1 MASAVGECLE
11 PMPDRTPIKQC
22 AVLAYRRHKQGL
34 QLVLVTSLET
44 RRWVLPKGHYE
55 NGLSARASARLEAFE
70 EAGVVGA
77 VARRR
82 IGTYDYE
89 KIELKGGG
97 LRRVSVFPMAV
108 SGIKNN
114 WPEKDRRRRKWMSPE
129 DAIKAV
135 DEKKLKKLIAQ
146 FAKNFERYR
155 VGKDG

>member
-1 MASAVGECLE
+1 MTPAVGECQEL
-11 PMPDRTPIKQC
+11 MPDRTPIKQC

-34 QLVLVTSLET
+34 QVVLVTSLET

-55 NGLSARASARLEAFE
+55 DGLSARASASLEAFE

-77 VARRR
+77 VSRRCL
-82 IGTYDYE
+82 GTYDYR

-97 LRRVSVFPMAV
+97 LCRVDVFLMAV
-108 SGIKNN
+108 TRIKNS
-114 WPEKDRRRRKWMSPE
+114 WPEKNKRRRKWMTPD

-146 FAKNFERYR
+146 FAKNFE
-155 VGKDG
+155 